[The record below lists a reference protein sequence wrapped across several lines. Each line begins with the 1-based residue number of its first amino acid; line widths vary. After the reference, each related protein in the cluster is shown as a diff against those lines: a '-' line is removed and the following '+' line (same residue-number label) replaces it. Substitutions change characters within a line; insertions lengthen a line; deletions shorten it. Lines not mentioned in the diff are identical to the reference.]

1 MTSKLV
7 FIARSE
13 THSESKGEGAARATL
28 GSETGQPAVSISTV
42 IRREAM
48 ALEGGVFT
56 PSPAQ
61 VGEGGRVPVEDNV
74 VPVFPEV
81 PATQEDESRGRAPGE
96 GSLKATFPGSFKN
109 TTIMKSNYNS
119 YTCVLANCIPSG
131 IQICLQTTF
140 TWSCP
145 PGYWGPS
152 ELLLPPFWCIG
163 LARIP
168 RSSFWQ
174 I

>member
-1 MTSKLV
+1 MASKLV

-28 GSETGQPAVSISTV
+28 GSEIGQLAVSISTV

-56 PSPAQ
+56 ASPAQ
-61 VGEGGRVPVEDNV
+61 VGEGGRVPVEDDV
-74 VPVFPEV
+74 VLVFPEV
-81 PATQEDESRGRAPGE
+81 PATQEDKSRGRAPGE

-119 YTCVLANCIPSG
+119 YACVLAKCIPSG
-131 IQICLQTTF
+131 IHICLQTTF

-145 PGYWGPS
+145 PGYWGAFRTITPS
-152 ELLLPPFWCIG
+152 
-163 LARIP
+163 IP
-168 RSSFWQ
+168 VYRSCTYL
-174 I
+174 